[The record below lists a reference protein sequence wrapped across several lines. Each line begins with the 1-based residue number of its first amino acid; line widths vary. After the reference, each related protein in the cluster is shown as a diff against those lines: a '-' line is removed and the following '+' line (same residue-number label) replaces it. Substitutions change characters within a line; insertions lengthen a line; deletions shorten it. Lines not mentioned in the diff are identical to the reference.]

1 MPVPPW
7 PNGSQMKAHVIHHTL
22 PLPFGQLYGA
32 LKKRIV
38 DHGFLL
44 LHEIDT
50 QAIVAKH
57 GVYIPHLRQLLFF
70 HPKYIAEIM
79 ANDPLA
85 INDIPLKLVLQEIDA
100 QTTQLSFKN
109 PVGSL
114 QDYGLKPEMGEE
126 LLGRVIFLLDF

>member
-1 MPVPPW
+1 
-7 PNGSQMKAHVIHHTL
+7 MKAHVIRQTL
-22 PLPFGQLYGA
+22 PVPFGQLYGA

-38 DHGFLL
+38 DHDFLL

-57 GVYIPHLRQLLFF
+57 GVRIAPLRQLLFF

-85 INDIPLKLVLQEIDA
+85 INDIPLKLVLHQLDDT
-100 QTTQLSFKN
+100 TTQLSFKN
-109 PVGSL
+109 PVQSL
-114 QDYGLKPEMGEE
+114 QDYGLKPEMAAE
-126 LLGRVIFLLDF
+126 LLKRVQGILSF

>member
-1 MPVPPW
+1 
-7 PNGSQMKAHVIHHTL
+7 MKAHVIHQTL
-22 PLPFGQLYGA
+22 PVPFGQLYGA

-38 DHGFLL
+38 EHGFLL

-57 GVYIPHLRQLLFF
+57 GVCIAPLRQLLFF

-85 INDIPLKLVLQEIDA
+85 INDIPLKLVLHQLDET
-100 QTTQLSFKN
+100 TTQLSFKN
-109 PVGSL
+109 PVDSL
-114 QDYGLKPEMGEE
+114 QDYGLKPEMAAE
-126 LLGRVIFLLDF
+126 LLKRVQGILSF

>member
-1 MPVPPW
+1 
-7 PNGSQMKAHVIHHTL
+7 MKAHVIRQTV
-22 PLPFGQLYGA
+22 PVPFGQLYGA

-57 GVYIPHLRQLLFF
+57 GVIIPQLKQLLFF
-70 HPKYIAEIM
+70 EPKYIAEIM

-114 QDYGLKPEMGEE
+114 QDYGLKPEMAEE
-126 LLGRVIFLLDF
+126 LLERVQGILSF

>member
-1 MPVPPW
+1 
-7 PNGSQMKAHVIHHTL
+7 MKAHVIRQTV
-22 PLPFGQLYGA
+22 PVPFGQLYGA

-57 GVYIPHLRQLLFF
+57 GVIIPQLKQLLFF
-70 HPKYIAEIM
+70 EPKYIAEIM

-114 QDYGLKPEMGEE
+114 QDYGLKPEMAAE
-126 LLGRVIFLLDF
+126 LLKRVQGILAF

>member
-1 MPVPPW
+1 
-7 PNGSQMKAHVIHHTL
+7 MKAHVIHQTL
-22 PLPFGQLYGA
+22 PLPFGQLYDA

-50 QAIVAKH
+50 QAIVAKQ
-57 GVYIPHLRQLLFF
+57 GVHIPPLRQLLFF

-85 INDIPLKLVLQEIDA
+85 INDIPLKLVLHQLDA

-109 PVGSL
+109 PLGSL
-114 QDYGLKPEMGEE
+114 RDYGLKPEMVEE
-126 LLGRVIFLLDF
+126 LLERVQGMLSF

>member
-1 MPVPPW
+1 
-7 PNGSQMKAHVIHHTL
+7 MKTNVNHQTL
-22 PLPFGQLYGA
+22 QQPFGQVYDT

-38 DHGFLL
+38 AHGFLL

-50 QAIVAKH
+50 QAIVAKY
-57 GVYIPHLRQLLFF
+57 GVSIPQLRQLLFF
-70 HPKYIAEIM
+70 EPKYIAQIM
-79 ANDPLA
+79 ENDPLA

-114 QDYGLKPEMGEE
+114 QDYGLDPAMAAEMLE
-126 LLGRVIFLLDF
+126 RVKRIVDN

>member
-1 MPVPPW
+1 M
-7 PNGSQMKAHVIHHTL
+7 
-22 PLPFGQLYGA
+22 PFGQVYVA

-38 DHGFLL
+38 EHGFLL

-57 GVYIPHLRQLLFF
+57 GVSIPPLRQLLFF

-79 ANDPLA
+79 TNDPLA
-85 INDIPLKLVLQEIDA
+85 INDIPLKLVLHQLDE
-100 QTTQLSFKN
+100 TTAQLSFKN

-114 QDYGLKPEMGEE
+114 QGYGLDAAMVEE
-126 LLGRVIFLLDF
+126 LLERVQGILSF

>member
-1 MPVPPW
+1 
-7 PNGSQMKAHVIHHTL
+7 MKAHVEHQLL
-22 PLPFGQLYGA
+22 PWPFGQVYGT
-32 LKKRIV
+32 LKQRITE
-38 DHGFLL
+38 HGFLL

-57 GVYIPHLRQLLFF
+57 GITIPPLRQLLFF
-70 HPKYIAEIM
+70 EPKYIAQIM

-114 QDYGLKPEMGEE
+114 QDYGLDAAMAEE
-126 LLGRVIFLLDF
+126 LLERVRGIVQF

>member
-1 MPVPPW
+1 
-7 PNGSQMKAHVIHHTL
+7 MKAHVIRQTV
-22 PLPFGQLYGA
+22 PVPFGQLYGA

-57 GVYIPHLRQLLFF
+57 GVSIPQLKQLLFF
-70 HPKYIAEIM
+70 EPKYIAEIM

-109 PVGSL
+109 PVVSL
-114 QDYGLKPEMGEE
+114 QDYGLKPEMAEE
-126 LLGRVIFLLDF
+126 LLERVQGILSF

>member
-1 MPVPPW
+1 
-7 PNGSQMKAHVIHHTL
+7 MKAHVEHQTL
-22 PLPFGQLYGA
+22 PLPFGQVYGT
-32 LKKRIV
+32 LKQRITE
-38 DHGFLL
+38 HGFLL

-50 QAIVAKH
+50 QGIVAKH
-57 GVYIPHLRQLLFF
+57 GITIPPLRQLLFF
-70 HPKYIAEIM
+70 EPKYIAQIM

-114 QDYGLKPEMGEE
+114 QDYGLDAAMAEE
-126 LLGRVIFLLDF
+126 LLERVRGIVQF

>member
-1 MPVPPW
+1 
-7 PNGSQMKAHVIHHTL
+7 MKAHVIHQTL
-22 PLPFGQLYGA
+22 PLPFGQLFGA

-50 QAIVAKH
+50 QAIVEKH
-57 GVYIPHLRQLLFF
+57 GVRIPPLRQLLFF

-85 INDIPLKLVLQEIDA
+85 INDIPLKLVLHQLDA

-109 PVGSL
+109 PVDSL
-114 QDYGLKPEMGEE
+114 RDYGLKPDMAEE
-126 LLGRVIFLLDF
+126 LLGRVLVILSF

>member
-1 MPVPPW
+1 
-7 PNGSQMKAHVIHHTL
+7 MKAHVIHQTL

-38 DHGFLL
+38 EHGFLL

-57 GVYIPHLRQLLFF
+57 GVSIPPLRQLLFF

-79 ANDPLA
+79 ANDALA
-85 INDIPLKLVLQEIDA
+85 INDIPLKLVLNQLDDT
-100 QTTQLSFKN
+100 TTQLSFKN
-109 PVGSL
+109 PVDSL
-114 QDYGLKPEMGEE
+114 QDYDLKPEMAEE
-126 LLGRVIFLLDF
+126 LLERVNGILSF